1 MSPAEP
7 APGAIFERSI
17 DKDDTTIVDGAG
29 KKAGIE
35 ARIKQ
40 IKTQIELAD
49 PLRSQ
54 RVIGADQVA
63 RRVGHFRLGNPRITA
78 I

>member
-1 MSPAEP
+1 MRMSPAQP
-7 APGAIFERSI
+7 APGAIFERLN

-35 ARIKQ
+35 VRIKQ

-49 PLRSQ
+49 PLR
-54 RVIGADQVA
+54 
-63 RRVGHFRLGNPRITA
+63 
-78 I
+78 